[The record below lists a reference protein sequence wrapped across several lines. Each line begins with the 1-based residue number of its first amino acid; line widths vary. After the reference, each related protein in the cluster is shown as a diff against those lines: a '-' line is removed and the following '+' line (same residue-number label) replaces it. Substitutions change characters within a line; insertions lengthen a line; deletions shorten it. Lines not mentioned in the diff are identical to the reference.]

1 MSDDRLEF
9 DSIDDVIHE
18 LGTAYV
24 QAEPGPESNRAA
36 YRDLAQYNLQRF
48 EDIPVDVH
56 FTADDPYPNHE
67 EMVRDIEENN
77 QLYIFSEGTHPVHMN
92 REENIKGRAVHDY
105 FGHYMND
112 CDFSFEGEFEKW
124 YNQREHVPDSAE
136 DILFSEVVGQTALV
150 HHLED
155 GFEDDNF
162 EQKNYTFDPEL
173 QSAVLDYMTE
183 WREA

>member
-1 MSDDRLEF
+1 MTNTQYDF

-24 QAEPGPESNRAA
+24 QADPGLEDNRDA
-36 YRDLAQYNLQRF
+36 YRDLAEYNREQF
-48 EDIPVDVH
+48 EAIPVDVH
-56 FTADDPYPNHE
+56 FTPDDPYPNHA
-67 EMVRDIEENN
+67 EMVKDIENN
-77 QLYIFSEGTHPVHMN
+77 QRMSIFSEGSHPVHMTK
-92 REENIKGRAVHDY
+92 EENMKGRAVHDY

-150 HHLED
+150 HHLEN
-155 GFEDDNF
+155 GFEDPNF
-162 EQKNYTFDPEL
+162 EQKNYTFDSEL
-173 QSAVLDYMTE
+173 QDAATDFMEQIIS
-183 WREA
+183 